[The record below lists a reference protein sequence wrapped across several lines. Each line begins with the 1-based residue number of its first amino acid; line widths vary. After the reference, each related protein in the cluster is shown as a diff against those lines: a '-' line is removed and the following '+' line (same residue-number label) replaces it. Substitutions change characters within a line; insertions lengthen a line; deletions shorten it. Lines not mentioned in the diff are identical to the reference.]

1 MTARMK
7 LNAALLAALAAAA
20 APAFAATEEVTSAY
34 VSPAPDEYYVPQATT
49 YYDATTGT
57 YYTAPPAGYYVAP
70 SSDYYAA
77 PSTEYYVAPST
88 VYYEEPPIVVTAPGA
103 NSDVLINDDVVTSIA
118 SDPRIEGRIGSDTF
132 NGNVTLNGR
141 VGTPIQAELAARD
154 ARSVDGVNDVENRI
168 RPVVGE

>member
-57 YYTAPPAGYYVAP
+57 YYTAPAGYYVAP